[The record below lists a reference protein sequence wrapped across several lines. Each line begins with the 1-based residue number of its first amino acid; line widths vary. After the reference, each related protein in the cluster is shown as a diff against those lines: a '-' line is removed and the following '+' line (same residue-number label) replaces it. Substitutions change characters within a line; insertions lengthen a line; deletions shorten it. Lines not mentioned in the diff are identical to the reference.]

1 MKSNLI
7 TSLLVGIVLPWAY
20 FLIVTV
26 GPVREIGESG
36 LVIGPSGIEGF
47 IQFNG
52 LSDALVI
59 YFQAGAVCAVV
70 AFCICLLKE
79 ALDHVLKSK
88 L

>member
-1 MKSNLI
+1 MKPNLI
-7 TSLLVGIVLPWAY
+7 TSLLIGIVLPWAY

-26 GPVREIGESG
+26 GSVREIGEFG
-36 LVIGPSGIEGF
+36 EVIGPSGIEGF
-47 IQFNG
+47 IQFFG

-59 YFQAGAVCAVV
+59 YFQTGAVCAVV

-79 ALDHVLKSK
+79 ALNHVLKSK